1 MEKVQVFLMFY
12 PIDWE
17 RHTFD
22 FMSTDEIINFV
33 KEHGVEDV
41 RFVEWG
47 YTADGNMSEI
57 DYDADLFNDYDDL
70 ADPYVIKDCKKLC
83 KGKNLE
89 KDFIMNHW
97 CYPVTKNMV
106 DAILKTN

>member
-17 RHTFD
+17 RHTFED
-22 FMSTDEIINFV
+22 MTSNEIINFV
-33 KEHGVEDV
+33 KEHGTEDV

-47 YTADGNMSEI
+47 YTIDGDLSEI

-70 ADPYVIKDCKKLC
+70 ADPYVIKDCKKLS
-83 KGKNLE
+83 KDKNLK

-106 DAILKTN
+106 DAILKAN